1 MHHIHNLLKIFL
13 AFWEIT
19 IVFNNTKMKGRKMK
33 NLEELKKIR
42 DRVRKDLE
50 LRTGKH
56 RIKIVVCLGT
66 CGIAAGARETMN
78 TLIDLIAK
86 NDRSDTIVTTAGCAG
101 FCEQEPMIQIYI
113 EDKEPVVYG
122 KVDLKAAE
130 EIFEKH
136 ILKGEIVEKYLFL
149 KGK

>member
-1 MHHIHNLLKIFL
+1 
-13 AFWEIT
+13 
-19 IVFNNTKMKGRKMK
+19 MKGRKMK

-42 DRVRKDLE
+42 ERVRKDLE
-50 LRTGKH
+50 LRTGKY

-86 NDRSDTIVTTAGCAG
+86 NDTPDTIVTTAGC
-101 FCEQEPMIQIYI
+101 
-113 EDKEPVVYG
+113 
-122 KVDLKAAE
+122 AE

-136 ILKGEIVEKYLFL
+136 ILKGEIVEKYLFS

>member
-1 MHHIHNLLKIFL
+1 
-13 AFWEIT
+13 
-19 IVFNNTKMKGRKMK
+19 MK

-42 DRVRKDLE
+42 ERVRKDLE
-50 LRTGKH
+50 LRGKH

-86 NDRSDTIVTTAGCAG
+86 NDTSDTIVTTAGCAG

-122 KVDLKAAE
+122 KVDTKAAE

-136 ILKGEIVEKYLFL
+136 ILKYLFS

>member
-1 MHHIHNLLKIFL
+1 MGEK
-13 AFWEIT
+13 
-19 IVFNNTKMKGRKMK
+19 KMK

-42 DRVRKDLE
+42 ERVRKDLE

-86 NDRSDTIVTTAGCAG
+86 NDTSDTIVTTAGCAG
-101 FCEQEPMIQIYI
+101 FCEQEPMIQFYM

-122 KVDLKAAE
+122 KVDAKAAE

-136 ILKGEIVEKYLFL
+136 VLKGEIVEKYLFS

>member
-1 MHHIHNLLKIFL
+1 
-13 AFWEIT
+13 
-19 IVFNNTKMKGRKMK
+19 MK

-42 DRVRKDLE
+42 ERVRKDLE

-101 FCEQEPMIQIYI
+101 FCEQEPMIQIYT
-113 EDKEPVVYG
+113 EDKKPVVYG
-122 KVDLKAAE
+122 KIDSKAAE
-130 EIFEKH
+130 EIFNKH
-136 ILKGEIVEKYLFL
+136 ILEGEIVEKYLFS

>member
-1 MHHIHNLLKIFL
+1 
-13 AFWEIT
+13 
-19 IVFNNTKMKGRKMK
+19 MK

-42 DRVRKDLE
+42 ERVRKDLE

-86 NDRSDTIVTTAGCAG
+86 NDTSDTIVTTAGCAG
-101 FCEQEPMIQIYI
+101 FCEQEPMIQLYM

-122 KVDLKAAE
+122 KVDVKAAE

-136 ILKGEIVEKYLFL
+136 VLKGEIVEKYLFS

>member
-1 MHHIHNLLKIFL
+1 
-13 AFWEIT
+13 
-19 IVFNNTKMKGRKMK
+19 MK

-42 DRVRKDLE
+42 DKVRKDLE

-66 CGIAAGARETMN
+66 CGIAAGARQTMN
-78 TLIDLIAK
+78 TLVELINK
-86 NDRSDTIVTTAGCAG
+86 SNRTDIIVTTSGCAG

-122 KVDLKAAE
+122 KVDSQAAE
-130 EIFEKH
+130 EIFKKH
-136 ILKGEIVEKYLFL
+136 ILKGEIVEKYLFS

>member
-1 MHHIHNLLKIFL
+1 
-13 AFWEIT
+13 
-19 IVFNNTKMKGRKMK
+19 MK

-42 DRVRKDLE
+42 ERVKRDLE
-50 LRTGKH
+50 LRAGKH

-66 CGIAAGARETMN
+66 CGIAAGARQTMN
-78 TLIDLIAK
+78 TLVDLINSSGK
-86 NDRSDTIVTTAGCAG
+86 TDIIVTTTGCAG
-101 FCEQEPMIQIYI
+101 FCEREPMIQVKI

-122 KVDLKAAE
+122 KIDTEAAK

-136 ILKGEIVEKYLFL
+136 ILNGEIVEKYLFS

>member
-1 MHHIHNLLKIFL
+1 
-13 AFWEIT
+13 
-19 IVFNNTKMKGRKMK
+19 MKGWNMK

-42 DRVRKDLE
+42 ERVKRDLE

-66 CGIAAGARETMN
+66 CGIAAGARESMN

-86 NDRSDTIVTTAGCAG
+86 SGRSDIIVTTSGCAG
-101 FCEQEPMIQIYI
+101 FCEQEPMIQVYV
-113 EDKEPVVYG
+113 EEQEPVVYG
-122 KVDLKAAE
+122 KVDTKAAE

-136 ILKGEIVEKYLFL
+136 ILNHQIVEKYLFT

>member
-1 MHHIHNLLKIFL
+1 
-13 AFWEIT
+13 
-19 IVFNNTKMKGRKMK
+19 MK
-33 NLEELKKIR
+33 NLEELKKIKE
-42 DRVRKDLE
+42 RVKRDLE

-78 TLIDLIAK
+78 ALVELINK
-86 NDRSDTIVTTAGCAG
+86 SNRSDIIVTTAGCAG
-101 FCEQEPMIQIYI
+101 FCEQEPMIQVYI

-122 KVDLKAAE
+122 KVDSQAAE
-130 EIFEKH
+130 EIFKKH
-136 ILKGEIVEKYLFL
+136 ILKGEIVEKYLFS

>member
-1 MHHIHNLLKIFL
+1 
-13 AFWEIT
+13 
-19 IVFNNTKMKGRKMK
+19 MKGRKMK

-42 DRVRKDLE
+42 EKVRKDLE
-50 LRTGKH
+50 LRSGKYKT
-56 RIKIVVCLGT
+56 KIVVCLGT

-78 TLIDLIAK
+78 TLINLI
-86 NDRSDTIVTTAGCAG
+86 DQHDTPDTIVTTAGCAG
-101 FCEQEPMIQIYI
+101 FCEQEPMIQLYQ

-122 KVDLKAAE
+122 KVDQKAAE

-136 ILKGEIVEKYLFL
+136 LLKGEIVEKYLFS

>member
-1 MHHIHNLLKIFL
+1 
-13 AFWEIT
+13 
-19 IVFNNTKMKGRKMK
+19 MKGKKMK

-42 DRVRKDLE
+42 ERVRKDLE

-101 FCEQEPMIQIYI
+101 FCEQEPMIQVYI

-122 KVDLKAAE
+122 KVDPKAAE
-130 EIFEKH
+130 EIFEKN
-136 ILKGEIVEKYLFL
+136 ILNGEIAEKYLFS
-149 KGK
+149 KGI

>member
-1 MHHIHNLLKIFL
+1 
-13 AFWEIT
+13 
-19 IVFNNTKMKGRKMK
+19 MK
-33 NLEELKKIR
+33 NLEELKEIR
-42 DRVRKDLE
+42 EKVRKDLE

-78 TLIDLIAK
+78 TLVDLVAQS
-86 NDRSDTIVTTAGCAG
+86 NRSDIIVTTSGCAG
-101 FCEQEPMIQIYI
+101 FCEQEPMIQVYI

-122 KVDLKAAE
+122 KVDSKAAK

-136 ILKGEIVEKYLFL
+136 ILNDQIVEEYLFS

>member
-1 MHHIHNLLKIFL
+1 
-13 AFWEIT
+13 
-19 IVFNNTKMKGRKMK
+19 MKGRKMK

-42 DRVRKDLE
+42 ERVRKDLE

-78 TLIDLIAK
+78 TLIDLIAR
-86 NDRSDTIVTTAGCAG
+86 NDTSDTIVTTAGCAG
-101 FCEQEPMIQIYI
+101 FCQQEPMIQLYI

-122 KVDLKAAE
+122 RVDQKAAE

-136 ILKGEIVEKYLFL
+136 ILKGEIVEKYLFS

>member
-1 MHHIHNLLKIFL
+1 
-13 AFWEIT
+13 
-19 IVFNNTKMKGRKMK
+19 MK

-42 DRVRKDLE
+42 DKVRKDLE

-78 TLIDLIAK
+78 TLVDLIDK
-86 NDRSDTIVTTAGCAG
+86 SNRTDTIVTTSGCAG
-101 FCEQEPMIQIYI
+101 FCEQEPMIQVYV

-122 KVDLKAAE
+122 KVDSKAAE
-130 EIFEKH
+130 EIFKKH
-136 ILKGEIVEKYLFL
+136 ILKGEIVEKYLFS

>member
-1 MHHIHNLLKIFL
+1 M
-13 AFWEIT
+13 E
-19 IVFNNTKMKGRKMK
+19 

-42 DRVRKDLE
+42 ERVRKDLE

-66 CGIAAGARETMN
+66 CGIAAGARQTMN
-78 TLIDLIAK
+78 TLVDLINK
-86 NDRSDTIVTTAGCAG
+86 SNRTDIIVTTTGCAG
-101 FCEQEPMIQIYI
+101 FCEQEPMIQVYV

-122 KVDLKAAE
+122 KVDLQAAE

-136 ILKGEIVEKYLFL
+136 ILNGEIVEKYLFS

>member
-1 MHHIHNLLKIFL
+1 
-13 AFWEIT
+13 
-19 IVFNNTKMKGRKMK
+19 MK

-42 DRVRKDLE
+42 ERVRKDLE

-122 KVDLKAAE
+122 KVDSKAAE

>member
-1 MHHIHNLLKIFL
+1 
-13 AFWEIT
+13 
-19 IVFNNTKMKGRKMK
+19 MK
-33 NLEELKKIR
+33 NLEELKKIKE
-42 DRVRKDLE
+42 RVRKDLE

-78 TLIDLIAK
+78 TLVDLINK
-86 NDRSDTIVTTAGCAG
+86 SNRNDIIVTTAGCAG
-101 FCEQEPMIQIYI
+101 FCEQEPMIQVYV

-122 KVDLKAAE
+122 KVDSKAAE

-136 ILKGEIVEKYLFL
+136 ILNGKIVEEYLFS